1 MKLAISAFAFA
12 LCFSPGLAPATERTV
27 TLAVDNMTC
36 ASCPYIVKQTLSGI
50 SGVHRV
56 DVSFKT
62 KTAAVVFDD
71 AVASPVVLID
81 ATTKAGY
88 PSKVTQ

>member
-1 MKLAISAFAFA
+1 MKFRVAALALLVSLGSGPAQ
-12 LCFSPGLAPATERTV
+12 ATERTV
-27 TLAVDNMTC
+27 TLAVDSMTC
-36 ASCPYIVKQTLSGI
+36 ASCPFIVKRTLAGV
-50 SGVHRV
+50 SGVRRA

-71 AVASPVVLID
+71 AVTSTGAMTE
-81 ATTKAGY
+81 ATAKAGF

>member
-1 MKLAISAFAFA
+1 MKLPISAFALA
-12 LCFSPGLAPATERTV
+12 LCLGTGLAQATERTV

-36 ASCPYIVKQTLSGI
+36 ASCPYIVKQTLSAI
-50 SGVHRV
+50 AGVHRV
-56 DVSFKT
+56 DVSFKAR
-62 KTAAVVFDD
+62 TAAVMFDD
-71 AVASPVVLID
+71 AVASPAVLTE